1 MASWITDDKPSSGSA
16 TGLVADAI
24 NDGTTTVAPSQNAV
38 FDALAL
44 KAPIAALG
52 DLNPVWPS
60 VADGVG
66 VYVGGDSASLLSTVA
81 VASPVTLLAAC
92 TVSQVRI
99 WVNAGGSTGAL
110 ARIAIY
116 AAGAD
121 RRPGAL
127 IYDCGTVPVQSAG
140 IKTATLAVPQS
151 LPAGVYFIA
160 TSLDTD
166 TGVLATIYGLAG
178 GTSGSSIGN
187 RGPIPDN
194 VRRVGS
200 YYFTTTGGAM
210 TSSPAWLRALSIG
223 AVAAN
228 FGLTIASVP

>member
-1 MASWITDDKPSSGSA
+1 MSHGFARTALSLVSGTDFP
-16 TGLVADAI
+16 
-24 NDGTTTVAPSQNAV
+24 TV
-38 FDALAL
+38 
-44 KAPIAALG
+44 AALG

-121 RRPGAL
+121 RLPGAL
-127 IYDCGTVPVQSAG
+127 IYDCGTVPIQSTG

-160 TSLDTD
+160 TSLDT
-166 TGVLATIYGLAG
+166 GVTATIYGLAG
-178 GTSGSSIGN
+178 GTAGSSIGN

-194 VRRVGS
+194 VRRAGS

-210 TSSPAWLRALSIG
+210 TSSPAWLCALSIG